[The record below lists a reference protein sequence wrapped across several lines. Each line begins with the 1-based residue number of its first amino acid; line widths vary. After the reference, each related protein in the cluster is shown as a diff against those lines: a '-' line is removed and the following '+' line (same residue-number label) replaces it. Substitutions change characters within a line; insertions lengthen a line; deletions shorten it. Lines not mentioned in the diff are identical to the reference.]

1 MTTINRNW
9 ASQSQIIGTG
19 DGYVTLSGTTESY
32 SSDVDM
38 ETNGYEGAH
47 VTVEID
53 YDTTPTDEV
62 KIKVY
67 GSLDGSN
74 YDDTPIWEMQGDKS
88 VDPAKLSFQF
98 RLFQGAGL
106 GFNED
111 GVGVLQC
118 VHGTAH
124 SAIDGSWVLRDVTV
138 EVILNNPPRLPEDVE
153 PVDFLAGGVI
163 AGEVP
168 VAPIASGCP

>member
-9 ASQSQIIGTG
+9 ASQSQIIGTN

-88 VDPAKLSFQF
+88 VDPQQLSFIVRDLAHF
-98 RLFQGAGL
+98 RIGIQQTGSTDSHSVRA
-106 GFNED
+106 D
-111 GVGVLQC
+111 VQC
-118 VHGTAH
+118 WHYQ
-124 SAIDGSWVLRDVTV
+124 SI
-138 EVILNNPPRLPEDVE
+138 
-153 PVDFLAGGVI
+153 
-163 AGEVP
+163 
-168 VAPIASGCP
+168 

>member
-1 MTTINRNW
+1 MATINRNW

-53 YDTTPTDEV
+53 YDATPTNEV
-62 KIKVY
+62 KIKLY

-74 YDDTPIWEMQGDKS
+74 YDDTQIWEMQGDKS
-88 VDPAKLSFQF
+88 VDPQQLSFVVRDLAHF
-98 RLFQGAGL
+98 RIGIQQTGSTDSH
-106 GFNED
+106 N
-111 GVGVLQC
+111 VRTYVQC
-118 VHGTAH
+118 WNYQ
-124 SAIDGSWVLRDVTV
+124 SI
-138 EVILNNPPRLPEDVE
+138 
-153 PVDFLAGGVI
+153 
-163 AGEVP
+163 
-168 VAPIASGCP
+168 